1 MSSSMLEQA
10 IIDAKEL
17 KEAAQKNAEET
28 VVEKY
33 QAEIKEA
40 VDKILEQEEGMDMGM
55 GPGADPGGAGGGTPE
70 SAKQPEASDD
80 QLTDIFMQL
89 PFIQTTPDSDIV
101 ELNLDR
107 LEETLDERLKNILS
121 ENEGLEE
128 IDLDEDLDS
137 LLDEDLFEEDYEL
150 EEDLGLEEDYELEE
164 DFGVLDEDEV
174 TLNLGPEQIANLAA
188 QFSKASA
195 EGVSESTNL
204 NESILESLLEEAE
217 QEMAA
222 TGKVVDV
229 GKQKAPHQLKNK
241 NSKLIKEQKIL
252 VREQK
257 QTSTKLN
264 SLEEKLD
271 KYTTAITKLKNR
283 LEESNLENARLFY
296 QNRVL
301 DSVSLNERQK
311 DKIVET
317 IKGASS
323 VEEAKIIFE
332 TLQSTVGGAASGRKT
347 PDSLNEVV
355 YRGSSAFMPLRE
367 EKQKVSDPFVARM
380 KTLAGLKKD

>member
-367 EKQKVSDPFVARM
+367 EKQKNENSCR
-380 KTLAGLKKD
+380 T